1 MPQLLFGGVLAV
13 LVLGL
18 YGYSVYEAVDLAREC
33 KDDKGN
39 DIVGCTRELSG
50 NLTLFFNVIGGLI
63 SAVVVGVLGS
73 TNRGDL
79 PAKEAF
85 EKNLKGYTAI
95 IAGYMPSFFIL
106 FWIICGVY
114 MILCGFL
121 TFNID
126 PVPSLT
132 VQTKAWIGTAIG
144 AVYAYFGIKPDPP
157 KP

>member
-1 MPQLLFGGVLAV
+1 MPQLLFGGILAV

-18 YGYSVYEAVDLAREC
+18 YGYSVYEAVDLAKEC
-33 KDDKGN
+33 G
-39 DIVGCTRELSG
+39 DINGCSKTLSG

-73 TNRGDL
+73 TNLGEF

-95 IAGYMPSFFIL
+95 IAGYMPSVFIL

-114 MILCGFL
+114 MILFGFMS
-121 TFNID
+121 FNND
-126 PVPSLT
+126 PVPQLT
-132 VQTKAWIGTAIG
+132 VQTKAWIGTALG

-157 KP
+157 PNE